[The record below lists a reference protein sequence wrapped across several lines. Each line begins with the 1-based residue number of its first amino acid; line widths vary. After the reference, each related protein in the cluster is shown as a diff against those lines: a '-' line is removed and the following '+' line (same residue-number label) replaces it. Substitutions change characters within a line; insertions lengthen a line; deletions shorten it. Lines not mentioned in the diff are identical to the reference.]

1 MDYVKD
7 MDDQAPGG
15 VYLCQISDNIS
26 CGACCGLYNV
36 ADPSEEALTRMLIR
50 RTTLFRSVPRDC
62 DAIEDFGRQMTAESE
77 ENRPFPEFHH
87 CPYTGLIGSKQSRVG
102 CLLHPQAGGN
112 NGADFRGLSFYGG
125 MACRRYFCPT
135 HHRVPKAM
143 RELIRRSASDWYSF
157 GLIVTEADFL
167 CAVYDQLRSK
177 GNGNLSSLLRN
188 VNGKTIE
195 CIRQLTL
202 LKLTWP
208 FQPNPETDRVNY
220 FFKDRLYLKPDV
232 RYEDAAVNR
241 SRYEEI
247 FKNLVSVFRDRNELR
262 EAENMIDSLMDRMSG
277 IAHSA

>member
-1 MDYVKD
+1 MNPWVNMDEK
-7 MDDQAPGG
+7 APGD
-15 VYLCQISDNIS
+15 VYLCQINENVS

-36 ADPSEEALTRMLIR
+36 ADPSEEALTRILIR
-50 RTTLFRSVPRDC
+50 RTTLFRSVPRNC

-102 CLLHPQAGGN
+102 CLLHPQADGN

-135 HHRVPKAM
+135 HHRVPKPM
-143 RELIRRSASDWYSF
+143 RDLIRRSASDWYSF

-167 CAVYDQLRSK
+167 CAVYEQLRSK

-195 CIRQLTL
+195 CIRQLTR

-232 RYEDAAVNR
+232 RYEDAAGNR
-241 SRYEEI
+241 SRYDEI
-247 FKNLVSVFRDRNELR
+247 FKNLVSVFHNSDELR
-262 EAENMIDSLMDRMSG
+262 EAEKMIDSQLDRMTG
-277 IAHSA
+277 IAHSS